1 MVQNKTLPFTF
12 LETKG
17 ERHFKHGGMIPL
29 AIWKLKSCPRCN
41 GDLFIQR
48 ETDGWYE
55 ECLLCGYEKDVSNLV
70 TVNTVGQIKIK
81 DKIDAGQ
88 ILYTDIQ
95 VLPDD

>member
-1 MVQNKTLPFTF
+1 
-12 LETKG
+12 
-17 ERHFKHGGMIPL
+17 MIQL

-70 TVNTVGQIKIK
+70 TVNTVGQVKIK
-81 DKIDAGQ
+81 DKIDDEQ
-88 ILYTDIQ
+88 TLNIDIQ

>member
-1 MVQNKTLPFTF
+1 MVNNKTLSFT
-12 LETKG
+12 LYG
-17 ERHFKHGGMIPL
+17 NGRERHFKDGGMIHL
-29 AIWKLKSCPRCN
+29 AVWKLKSCPRCN

-70 TVNTVGQIKIK
+70 TVNTVGQVKIN

-95 VLPDD
+95 VLPDN